1 MCCLGSE
8 AVAVRDVGDDPWNRQ
23 FGRVGL
29 DCFIVYHVTVTC
41 KHMTY
46 ILILMFVTNLF
57 RVKFDCF
64 WNLDMLLYY
73 DTTLFIGQSLCMT
86 HEPPT

>member
-1 MCCLGSE
+1 
-8 AVAVRDVGDDPWNRQ
+8 
-23 FGRVGL
+23 
-29 DCFIVYHVTVTC
+29 
-41 KHMTY
+41 MTY